1 MQSAI
6 SSGTGPC
13 QALVPESLSRS
24 RRGKGR
30 QPCLYPPP
38 STSIPSSSALRYSSL
53 PPSAS
58 LPVAFRAQC
67 LLPQKL
73 IALRLNRS
81 SRRLRAPLMRL
92 RRSLMCSKSS
102 SRKIKG
108 RHTARCGVTGRAA
121 VRLTSSRGIA
131 PKQMHVIERSLYCF
145 LELSVLHFLQ
155 RSGIA
160 HRSPV
165 LLDDRR

>member
-1 MQSAI
+1 MPAPAKI
-6 SSGTGPC
+6 D
-13 QALVPESLSRS
+13 RS
-24 RRGKGR
+24 
-30 QPCLYPPP
+30 P
-38 STSIPSSSALRYSSL
+38 
-53 PPSAS
+53 
-58 LPVAFRAQC
+58 
-67 LLPQKL
+67 
-73 IALRLNRS
+73 
-81 SRRLRAPLMRL
+81 
-92 RRSLMCSKSS
+92 SKSIIAALA
-102 SRKIKG
+102 RPIDAPEKIADVLKVIIAQIKG
-108 RHTARCGVTGRAA
+108 RHTARCGVTDRAA